1 MVLEEITK
9 KLNSEKLH
17 FTLIDPDKQK
27 NIEEV
32 VRVADNSGTDAF
44 MVGGSSST
52 VILKLDD
59 TIRKIKEISKKPV
72 ILFPSSHASIS
83 RYADAIF
90 FMSLLNS
97 RNTSYL
103 IEEQVKGAPLVKA
116 YNIEAIPMAY
126 LIFESGN
133 TCASQFVS
141 DAKLLPNE
149 KPEFAVA
156 YSLAAQY
163 LGMKLVYLEAGS
175 GAKIPVSNKVI
186 AAVKKNVE
194 IPVIV
199 GGGLRSRE
207 VVREKL
213 SAGADIIVTGTI
225 NENNLQKMAE
235 IIGEIKSFKI

>member
-72 ILFPSSHASIS
+72 ILFPSSHAGIS

-163 LGMKLVYLEAGS
+163 LGMKLVYLEACS

-186 AAVKKNVE
+186 AAIKKNVE

-199 GGGLRSRE
+199 GGGLRSKE

-225 NENNLQKMAE
+225 NENDLEKMAE